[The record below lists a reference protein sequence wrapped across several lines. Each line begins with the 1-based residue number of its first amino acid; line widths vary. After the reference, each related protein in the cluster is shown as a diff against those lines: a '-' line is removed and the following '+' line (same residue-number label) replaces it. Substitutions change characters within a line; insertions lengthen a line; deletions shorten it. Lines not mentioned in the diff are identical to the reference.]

1 MTTQPPLLEVEN
13 LEKHY
18 SVTKGVL
25 RREVGRVRAV
35 DGISFAIDRG
45 EAFGLVGESGC
56 GKSTAATTL
65 LHVEEPTGGTVRFDG
80 EDVSTYGNGEF
91 ARFRRRTGMVFQDP
105 DSSLD
110 PRMSVGESIAE
121 PLVVHGMAGRSR
133 RRERVEALLERVGLE
148 AADADRYPHE
158 QSGGQKQRV
167 GLARALSADPDLLIA
182 DEPVSA
188 LDVSVQAEI
197 LSVISDLQTEFDLA
211 VLLISH
217 DLGVVREVC
226 DRVGVMYLGELVE
239 TGPTEAIFEDPNHP
253 YTRALIDSIPT
264 PDPHDRQDG
273 VSLTGTVPSASDPP
287 QGCRFHTRCPELI
300 QPTGYDLDQE
310 GWRSIAK
317 FTRQVAEKSI
327 DPNAIGQ
334 AVVAGNDVP
343 ADCETGT
350 LEAFDER
357 IRAEYGLPDPVSSQ
371 RGESALREAIEWL
384 YDGDTEKAGTLLSA
398 EFETV
403 CRREPPPSTD
413 VGADTDHCVS
423 CHLATESIT
432 RECKPDATWE

>member
-18 SVTKGVL
+18 SLTKGIL
-25 RREVGRVRAV
+25 RREVVRVRAV
-35 DGISFAIDRG
+35 DGISFTIDRG

-56 GKSTAATTL
+56 GKSTVATTL
-65 LHVEEPTGGTVRFDG
+65 LHLEEPTGGTVRFDG
-80 EDVSTYGNGEF
+80 EDVSTYGKEAF
-91 ARFRRRTGMVFQDP
+91 KRFRRRTGMVFQDP
-105 DSSLD
+105 DSSLN

-121 PLVVHGMAGRSR
+121 PLVVHGMRDRSR

-158 QSGGQKQRV
+158 LSGGQKQRV

-197 LSVISDLQTEFDLA
+197 LSMISDLQTEFDLA

-239 TGPTEAIFEDPNHP
+239 TGPTAEIFEEPSHP

-264 PDPHDRQDG
+264 PDPHDRRAG
-273 VSLTGTVPSASDPP
+273 VPLTGTVPSASDPP
-287 QGCRFHTRCPELI
+287 QGCRFHTRCPDVI
-300 QPTGYDLDQE
+300 QPDGYDLEQE
-310 GWRSIAK
+310 VWRSIAE
-317 FTRQVAEKSI
+317 FTRQVSEESI
-327 DPNAIGQ
+327 DPNAITQ
-334 AVVAGNDVP
+334 EAVVGADVP
-343 ADCETGT
+343 ADGETGT

-357 IRAEYGLPDPVSSQ
+357 IRAEYSLPDPVSSR
-371 RGESALREAIEWL
+371 RGESAVREAIEWL
-384 YDGDTEKAGTLLSA
+384 YDGETKKAADLLSS

-403 CRREPPPSTD
+403 CRRERPASTD
-413 VGADTDHCVS
+413 VGPDHCVA

-432 RECKPDATWE
+432 RECKPETTRD